1 MNQLQQLIKESFK
14 TSLKRYD
21 TWTDPDGIVHD
32 EYMVTLE
39 PYCEDM
45 EELSAKCGLSKS
57 QLYRK
62 LANPSVKFKL
72 SELEELHKQ
81 IHWKEHQHP
90 FEDEVTISIEETKK
104 IITEVRRND
113 ALEKQNVKHSL
124 SQGFAKLENPFES
137 GEMKT
142 FLETIRK
149 RSEEF
154 EQISSRIKMQDD
166 MIKRLLTLVEK
177 QQTVI
182 DKLSD
187 DRDEEAA

>member
-14 TSLKRYD
+14 TSLRRYD
-21 TWTDPDGIVHD
+21 AWTDPDGIVH
-32 EYMVTLE
+32 EESLTTLE

-62 LANPSVKFKL
+62 LANPSSKF
-72 SELEELHKQ
+72 SPGELEEIHKQ
-81 IHWKEHQHP
+81 LHWKEHQHP

-113 ALEKQNVKHSL
+113 ALEKQNVKL
-124 SQGFAKLENPFES
+124 KNPFES
-137 GEMKT
+137 EEMKT

-154 EQISSRIKMQDD
+154 EQISSRIKRQDD
-166 MIKRLLTLVEK
+166 TIQRLLALLEK

-187 DRDEEAA
+187 GRDEEAA

>member
-21 TWTDPDGIVHD
+21 TWTDPDGIVH
-32 EYMVTLE
+32 EERVVTLE

-62 LANPSVKFKL
+62 LANPSSKF
-72 SELEELHKQ
+72 SPGELEEIHKQ
-81 IHWKEHQHP
+81 LHWKEHQHP

-104 IITEVRRND
+104 IITEVRRDD
-113 ALEKQNVKHSL
+113 A
-124 SQGFAKLENPFES
+124 LENPFES
-137 GEMKT
+137 EEMKQ

-149 RSEEF
+149 RAVEF
-154 EQISSRIKMQDD
+154 EQISSRIKRQDD
-166 MIKRLLTLVEK
+166 MIDRLLELAEK

-182 DKLSD
+182 DKLSS
-187 DRDEEAA
+187 DRGEAA